1 MMMKEGRMK
10 AGMMVMV
17 AVLISFSFVVF
28 PGVVTA
34 KSTPIKGMNYNA
46 NTSLLQNLKML
57 IGKTVQVTLSSGQT
71 FTGTIKAV
79 GNNLVHLE
87 KLVGKEYYDALI
99 RIETIEAIDSRFR
112 NP

>member
-1 MMMKEGRMK
+1 MKEEKLKGLMIITL
-10 AGMMVMV
+10 
-17 AVLISFSFVVF
+17 AVLISFSFVLLPASVD
-28 PGVVTA
+28 A
-34 KSTPIKGMNYNA
+34 KSKPIKGMNYNA
-46 NTSLLQNLKML
+46 NTSLAQNLKML
-57 IGKTVQVTLSSGQT
+57 TGKTVRIALSSGQT

-99 RIETIEAIDSRFR
+99 RLEKIQAIDARFR